1 MKRKI
6 ISIFTLLLA
15 VVFSACFLLSCDK
28 KEGNEGVSVQA
39 HVVERDET
47 LLVIQVDKTEGEATL
62 YDVMYYLKEEGDI
75 TFTSQSTQYG
85 ESIVSINR
93 VKGGVMDNP
102 CWLAY
107 TSDTDE
113 ANASLAWGG
122 YEYQGQMLGSCNF
135 GMSSMPVKAGCL
147 YIWALVQF

>member
-6 ISIFTLLLA
+6 TSIFTLLLA
-15 VVFSACFLLSCDK
+15 VVFSAFFLLSCDK

-39 HVVERDET
+39 HVVERSET

-62 YDVMYYLKEEGDI
+62 YDVMYYLKEEGKI
-75 TFTSQSTQYG
+75 TFESQSSKYG
-85 ESIVSINR
+85 QSIVSINR

-147 YIWALVQF
+147 YVWALVQF

>member
-15 VVFSACFLLSCDK
+15 VVFSAFFLLSCDK
-28 KEGNEGVSVQA
+28 KEVGKVKASVLEKKES
-39 HVVERDET
+39 VLVIRVEEAEESAT
-47 LLVIQVDKTEGEATL
+47 LL
-62 YDVMYYLKEEGDI
+62 DVMHYLREEGDI

-85 ESIVSINR
+85 QSIVSINR

-107 TSDTDE
+107 
-113 ANASLAWGG
+113 
-122 YEYQGQMLGSCNF
+122 
-135 GMSSMPVKAGCL
+135 
-147 YIWALVQF
+147 